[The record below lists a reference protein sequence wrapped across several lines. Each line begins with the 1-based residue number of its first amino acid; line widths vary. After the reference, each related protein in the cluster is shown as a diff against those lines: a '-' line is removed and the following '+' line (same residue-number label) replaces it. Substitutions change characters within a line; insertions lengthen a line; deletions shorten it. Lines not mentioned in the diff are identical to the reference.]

1 MSSWAWME
9 GPGRAH
15 PTPTPQLGQVWRP
28 TAGVLSP
35 SEGLSSQEGTPGWA
49 AQSRKPHAL
58 CRTPVTPQGALGGQ
72 LPPAAPC
79 KHTACEKPPARGRT
93 RAVSSAAWRTRGPCL
108 PPLKTW
114 PQPQTSGPTGHRK
127 DSVREGDPAPL
138 GLAAVEWLSGGG
150 PRPPPPGP
158 SGFSVPIECPFSP
171 TLTLALTLQTGE
183 GGEWVSR

>member
-49 AQSRKPHAL
+49 AQSGKPHAL

-108 PPLKTW
+108 PPLKSLAAASDIW
-114 PQPQTSGPTGHRK
+114 PHWTQEGLSRRGRPCPSGPSSCGVAFRRWSQATPARAFWVLCPHRMPFLPNP
-127 DSVREGDPAPL
+127 D
-138 GLAAVEWLSGGG
+138 
-150 PRPPPPGP
+150 PGP
-158 SGFSVPIECPFSP
+158 HS
-171 TLTLALTLQTGE
+171 AD
-183 GGEWVSR
+183 W